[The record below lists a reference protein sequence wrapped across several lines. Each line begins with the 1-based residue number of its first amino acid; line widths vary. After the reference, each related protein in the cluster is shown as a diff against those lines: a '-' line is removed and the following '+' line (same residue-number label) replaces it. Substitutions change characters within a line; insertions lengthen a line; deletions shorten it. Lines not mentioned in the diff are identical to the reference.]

1 MDKGVHAYIL
11 IQCVPLS
18 LSLSLSLSRY
28 LTREE
33 ERLLLLEARRGTELR
48 QREEEAREAMM
59 EEDRLGFKVRAKA
72 KRENECQF

>member
-11 IQCVPLS
+11 IQCVPH
-18 LSLSLSLSRY
+18 SLSLSLSRY

>member
-1 MDKGVHAYIL
+1 M
-11 IQCVPLS
+11 
-18 LSLSLSLSRY
+18 
-28 LTREE
+28 
-33 ERLLLLEARRGTELR
+33 LEARRGTELR